1 MTSLLPFRWHIA
13 EVLFIVAAGVGH
25 RVVVT
30 SARER
35 RLALVHAFQTLIV
48 GENHHKDTVGGC
60 DADAH
65 N

>member
-30 SARER
+30 SAR
-35 RLALVHAFQTLIV
+35 
-48 GENHHKDTVGGC
+48 
-60 DADAH
+60 
-65 N
+65 